1 MLDKFQSWFMA
12 RTVPQR
18 IKWGIGAFLAL
29 LFLWK
34 YGESLLHLLGVI
46 VGGIITILFW
56 VVVGFLIYR
65 SDQQRK
71 KAKAM
76 PPPDKTGLA
85 QQQQAEHEAKF
96 PLGFALRSPDAAFTV
111 FLNNPFRGTLI
122 LGGAGAGKSF
132 SLIEPLIYQAVE
144 KQYAGLLYDYKFPE
158 LTRHLA
164 QAYRLAGRA
173 GRPGVVNF
181 ENLSCSNRVNPLALM
196 PSVSYAQEYA
206 SAVFANLLPE
216 SVAKPDFWTRSAE
229 AVLAAVF
236 WFLHEHHPEHG
247 TLPHAVAFLLLPIE
261 DVVSALSTD
270 TQCAGLVASVRQAVD
285 SKAANQLSGV
295 TSTLQLPLAKINTP
309 EIAWV
314 LSADDF
320 NLNLNDLENPRWLV
334 IGNSPT
340 LSETYSPVLSLI
352 ATSCIKQ
359 LNQQNKAPSM
369 VLLDEAPTLYIPKLD
384 NLPATGRSNKVAT
397 VYAAQDLAQMV
408 DRYGQVKADT
418 LLANFGNQFYGRVSH
433 PKTAEHVSRIF
444 GKMDKKFTTS
454 SETLGPS
461 GLLHGPLLMSTSVS
475 SSTQQRD
482 RVQVQEISQLKPGEF
497 YGIVVESEM
506 PEFKI
511 DFAPPSL
518 PRPAELAPVQAVS
531 SADVRANFDTIHQQ
545 ARAILDRYRN
555 AGTPGAAPAAGP
567 SLDTKA
573 PNKWENFA
581 R

>member
-1 MLDKFQSWFMA
+1 
-12 RTVPQR
+12 
-18 IKWGIGAFLAL
+18 
-29 LFLWK
+29 
-34 YGESLLHLLGVI
+34 
-46 VGGIITILFW
+46 
-56 VVVGFLIYR
+56 
-65 SDQQRK
+65 
-71 KAKAM
+71 
-76 PPPDKTGLA
+76 
-85 QQQQAEHEAKF
+85 
-96 PLGFALRSPDAAFTV
+96 
-111 FLNNPFRGTLI
+111 
-122 LGGAGAGKSF
+122 
-132 SLIEPLIYQAVE
+132 
-144 KQYAGLLYDYKFPE
+144 
-158 LTRHLA
+158 
-164 QAYRLAGRA
+164 
-173 GRPGVVNF
+173 
-181 ENLSCSNRVNPLALM
+181 M

-206 SAVFANLLPE
+206 AAVFANLLPE

-261 DVVSALSTD
+261 DVVRALSTD

-320 NLNLNDLENPRWLV
+320 NLNLNDPENPRWLV

-433 PKTAEHVSRIF
+433 PKTAEHVSRMF
-444 GKMDKKFTTS
+444 GKMDQEFTSTSETRDPGGLVVRNILTS
-454 SETLGPS
+454 SSES
-461 GLLHGPLLMSTSVS
+461 KSI
-475 SSTQQRD
+475 QQRD
-482 RVQVQEISQLKPGEF
+482 RVKVQDVALLPPGQF
-497 YGIVVESEM
+497 IGMVVESPM
-506 PEFKI
+506 PEFTAQ
-511 DFAPPSL
+511 FSPPEV
-518 PRPAELAPVQAVS
+518 PKPDELALVQQSASSVDVQA
-531 SADVRANFDTIHQQ
+531 NFEAVHQQ
-545 ARAILDRYRN
+545 ARAILDQYRTTG
-555 AGTPGAAPAAGP
+555 APGATSAAPAAAPGLDPNTP
-567 SLDTKA
+567 S
-573 PNKWENFA
+573 KWDNFA

>member
-1 MLDKFQSWFMA
+1 MLDNLTSWLNA
-12 RTVPQR
+12 RSLPQTVVLTVFGSVIINAIAGGLGLRSIGIAAGWVWVGWVIYLYVQRPKAEAAAVPPAPPQ
-18 IKWGIGAFLAL
+18 ATSQPA
-29 LFLWK
+29 
-34 YGESLLHLLGVI
+34 
-46 VGGIITILFW
+46 
-56 VVVGFLIYR
+56 
-65 SDQQRK
+65 
-71 KAKAM
+71 A
-76 PPPDKTGLA
+76 
-85 QQQQAEHEAKF
+85 
-96 PLGFALRSPDAAFTV
+96 LGFVLETISESRPIL
-111 FLNNPFRGTLI
+111 LNNPFRGVLI
-122 LGGAGAGKSF
+122 MGGAGAGKSV
-132 SLIEPLIYQAVE
+132 SLIEPLIYQSV
-144 KQYAGLLYDYKFPE
+144 KKGYAGLLYDYKFPE
-158 LTRHLA
+158 LARHLA
-164 QAYRLAGRA
+164 QAYQLAGRE
-173 GRPGVVNF
+173 GRPGIVNF
-181 ENLSCSNRVNPLALM
+181 EDVSRSNRVNPLALM

-206 SAVFANLLPE
+206 AAVFANLLPE

-261 DVVSALSTD
+261 DVVRALSTD
-270 TQCAGLVASVRQAVD
+270 TQCAGLVASVRQAVE

-320 NLNLNDLENPRWLV
+320 NLNLNDPDNPRWLV

-418 LLANFGNQFYGRVSH
+418 LLANFGNQFFGRVSH
-433 PKTAEHVSRIF
+433 PKTAEHVSRMF
-444 GKMDKKFTTS
+444 GKMDQEFTST
-454 SETLGPS
+454 SETTDPG
-461 GLLHGPLLMSTSVS
+461 GLILRNIVTARSTSQGV
-475 SSTQQRD
+475 QQRD
-482 RVQVQEISQLKPGEF
+482 RVKVQDVALLPPGQF
-497 YGIVVESEM
+497 IGMVVESPL
-506 PEFKI
+506 PEFI
-511 DFAPPSL
+511 AQFSPPKV
-518 PRPAELAPVQAVS
+518 PKPDELALVQQSAN
-531 SADVRANFDTIHQQ
+531 SADVRANFEAVHQQ
-545 ARAILDRYRN
+545 ARAILDQYRTTG
-555 AGTPGAAPAAGP
+555 APGATSAAPVAAAGLDANTP
-567 SLDTKA
+567 S
-573 PNKWENFA
+573 KWDNFT

>member
-1 MLDKFQSWFMA
+1 MIDKFQSWFLA

-18 IKWGIGAFLAL
+18 IGWGVAAFLGLYIA
-29 LFLWK
+29 WK
-34 YGESLLHLLGVI
+34 YGEDILKVI
-46 VGGIITILFW
+46 TMLIISCIWIF
-56 VVVGFLIYR
+56 VGFKIYQSEKKR
-65 SDQQRK
+65 KAGQIVPPVDENEVFRQQH
-71 KAKAM
+71 
-76 PPPDKTGLA
+76 
-85 QQQQAEHEAKF
+85 AEHKAKF
-96 PLGFALRSPDAAFTV
+96 PLGFALHSDDPTFTV
-111 FLNNPFRGTLI
+111 FLNNPFRGVLI
-122 LGGAGAGKSF
+122 MGGAGAGKSV
-132 SLIEPLIYQAVE
+132 SLIEPLIYQSVE

-206 SAVFANLLPE
+206 AAVFANLLPE

-229 AVLAAVF
+229 SVLAAVF
-236 WFLHEHHPEHG
+236 WFLHQHHPEQA

-261 DVVSALSTD
+261 DAIHALSTD

-285 SKAANQLSGV
+285 SKSANQLSGV
-295 TSTLQLPLAKINTP
+295 TATLQLPLAKINTP

-320 NLNLNDLENPRWLV
+320 SLNLNDPENPRWLT

-359 LNQQNKAPSM
+359 LNQQGKAPSM

-408 DRYGQVKADT
+408 DRYGLVKADT

-444 GKMDKKFTTS
+444 GKMDKVFTST
-454 SETLGPS
+454 SETAGPS

-482 RVQVQEISQLKPGEF
+482 RVPVQKVSLLKPGEF
-497 YGIVVESEM
+497 YGIVVESDM
-506 PEFKI
+506 PEFQI
-511 DFAPPSL
+511 EFAPPSL
-518 PRPAELAPVQAVS
+518 AKPDELAPVQHVS
-531 SADVRANFDTIHQQ
+531 SADVQANFEAVHQQ
-545 ARAILDRYRN
+545 ARAILDHYRN
-555 AGTPGAAPAAGP
+555 AAAPSAAAATGP
-567 SLDTKA
+567 GLDA
-573 PNKWENFA
+573 PTPSKWQNFT